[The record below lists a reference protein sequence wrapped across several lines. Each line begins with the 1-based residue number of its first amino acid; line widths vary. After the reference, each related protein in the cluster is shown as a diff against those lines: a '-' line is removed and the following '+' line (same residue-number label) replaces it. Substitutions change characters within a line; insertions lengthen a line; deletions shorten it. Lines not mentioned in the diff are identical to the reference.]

1 LQNFNDFLASKAVQK
16 DAIEGKHMSPFPIKA
31 VKNEIFYV
39 NLNFDTDSLLPFILK
54 AKDQVSG
61 MNSQIHNLQN
71 SIQQMKF

>member
-1 LQNFNDFLASKAVQK
+1 VQK

-54 AKDQVSG
+54 AKD
-61 MNSQIHNLQN
+61 
-71 SIQQMKF
+71 